1 MQVEEILGHL
11 GVEGYCVVEGV
22 IPADE
27 IDAVRESVAAAMRKE
42 YEAAMVR
49 SAEVGA
55 KGHRIGGAGVQAVPS
70 PW

>member
-27 IDAVRESVAAAMRKE
+27 IDTVQALF
-42 YEAAMVR
+42 
-49 SAEVGA
+49 GDF
-55 KGHRIGGAGVQAVPS
+55 HRIYQYQRYGQPLR
-70 PW
+70 

>member
-42 YEAAMVR
+42 YEAAMAR
-49 SAEVGA
+49 AA
-55 KGHRIGGAGVQAVPS
+55 
-70 PW
+70 